1 MYAWNSD
8 NIHNIESITFFSLFD
23 NYFYQ
28 KFKKFTIFK
37 LKYKIINKHSS
48 FIFNLRYITN
58 FLRKVF
64 FVFFE
69 T

>member
-8 NIHNIESITFFSLFD
+8 NIHKIDSITFFSLFD